1 MNSESSAENLVAF
14 EGLSIYEIAK
24 AVTAFAN
31 GGGGRV
37 MIGISENGNIQGLPK
52 RASINSVS
60 QDIVD
65 KISPRPAFSVIQ
77 RNILDKSIIIIDVP
91 SGHERPYVMDDCIY
105 AWNNGAARQASPRE
119 ISGMI
124 SARVEESTR
133 WERQPALGV
142 DYTDLDDDQVVQSW
156 RSVVER
162 SDSKTQM
169 ARDKVDA
176 LEIMKVASSGRIF
189 NSAAVLFSKPESGL
203 TQSKVKIAAFH
214 TSERSEFRDSRLIQG
229 GIFYLFDE
237 VAAFLERNLPVSSH
251 FEGYKR
257 HDNRL
262 LSAFVIR
269 ESIMNALV
277 HRDYSQHNSSI
288 MIALHPDRLEI
299 WNPGRLPEGISADSI
314 ASTQVS
320 KPANPDIANVAHLR
334 GLVEQW
340 GSGTGRILSECR
352 RSGLKDPKW
361 ETIADGVRLTISLIQ
376 RSTEGLADNDR
387 TMKFLVSKTA
397 GQRVTPSE
405 YLAYHPIYSSSDAIR
420 ELSNLAEAGYLI
432 KSPQGESY
440 LRTDKEV

>member
-1 MNSESSAENLVAF
+1 MNSESSADSLVAF

-31 GGGGRV
+31 GNGGRV
-37 MIGISENGNIQGLPK
+37 MIGISESGNILGLPK
-52 RASINSVS
+52 QASIKSVS
-60 QDIVD
+60 QDVSE

-77 RNILDKSIIIIDVP
+77 RKILEKSIIIIDVP

-105 AWNNGAARQASPRE
+105 AWSNGAAKQASPRE
-119 ISGMI
+119 ISRMI

-142 DYTDLDDDQVVQSW
+142 DYNDLDDDQVVQSW
-156 RSVVER
+156 RALLDR
-162 SDSKTQM
+162 SDSKMQM

-176 LEIMKVASSGRIF
+176 LEIMKVASSGRVF
-189 NSAAVLFSKPESGL
+189 NSAAVLFSKPDTGL
-203 TQSKVKIAAFH
+203 PQSIVKIGAFY
-214 TSERSEFRDSRLIQG
+214 TSERSEFRDSRIIQG

-237 VAAFLERNLPVSSH
+237 VASFLERNLPVSSH

-277 HRDYSQHNSSI
+277 HRDYSQQNSSI

-299 WNPGRLPEGISADSI
+299 WNPGRLPDGISADSI

-320 KPANPDIANVAHLR
+320 KPTNPDIANVAHMR

-340 GSGTGRILSECR
+340 GSGTGRIVSECR

-361 ETIADGVRLTISLIQ
+361 ETIADGVRLTISLVQ
-376 RSTEGLADNDR
+376 KSTEGFADDER
-387 TMKFLVSKTA
+387 TRDFLDSKTA
-397 GQRVTPSE
+397 GQRVMPSD
-405 YLAYHPIYSSSDAIR
+405 YIAYHAVNSQSDANR

-432 KSPQGESY
+432 KIPQDDGY
-440 LRTDKEV
+440 FRTDKQA